1 MTLGGLVWTGLGG
14 LVSLAL
20 GLWATDLIEGLF
32 AKAESL
38 GIIGVV
44 FGLVFLAGLIG
55 VAAREIIAVGRQTRI
70 AEMHVAF
77 AKARAADDRAAARR
91 LVGQLVMLYSDRPE
105 MAHARA
111 QVEDATRAII
121 DGRDLIDVT
130 ERALLRSL
138 DDKAQGEIAAAAK
151 RVSLVTAISPRAI
164 LDVVF
169 VVAQIM
175 RLVRR
180 IAEIYGGRPG
190 LLGLIKLARSIGAH
204 IAITGGMAVGDS
216 LLQQLVGHGIAS
228 RISARMGEGV
238 LNGMLTTRVG
248 LSALAVCR
256 PMPFSVDKPPGVS
269 DVAPFLFSK
278 GEETRH
284 RPRMVRRGR
293 PRARPGR
300 LLYRV
305 EPSPAHIRQHAG
317 VDIEPIALQGKP
329 VGHDRLGDPGEGHE
343 IGEREA
349 HDLGLDPFEPALGL
363 LTRRIDRWL
372 ANVDPGGDE
381 IARLRRRPVRP
392 SL

>member
-1 MTLGGLVWTGLGG
+1 VRERPPRPRAFRLDDRRVAVDDGPAPYAPEAIIQSQHEPIPAAAAPAPIDEAELEVEAAQKSGLIARSRVTLAGLAWTGLGG

-38 GIIGVV
+38 GIIGVL
-44 FGLVFLAGLIG
+44 FGLTFLVGLIG
-55 VAAREIIAVGRQTRI
+55 VAAREIVAVGRQTRI

-77 AKARAADDRAAARR
+77 AKARAADDRVQARR
-91 LVGQLVMLYSDRPE
+91 LVGQLVTLYSNRPE

-111 QVEDATRAII
+111 QVEDASRAII
-121 DGRDLIDVT
+121 DGRDLIDVA
-130 ERALLRSL
+130 ERALLRPL
-138 DDKAQGEIAAAAK
+138 DEKAQGEIAAAAK

-169 VVAQIM
+169 VAAQIV

-190 LLGLIKLARSIGAH
+190 LFGLIKLARSIGAH

-238 LNGMLTTRVG
+238 LNGLLTARVG

-256 PMPFSVDKPPGVS
+256 PMPFSVDKVPGVS
-269 DVAPFLFSK
+269 EVAPFLFSK
-278 GEETRH
+278 GNE
-284 RPRMVRRGR
+284 P
-293 PRARPGR
+293 
-300 LLYRV
+300 
-305 EPSPAHIRQHAG
+305 PSPNWEKGRG
-317 VDIEPIALQGKP
+317 
-329 VGHDRLGDPGEGHE
+329 
-343 IGEREA
+343 
-349 HDLGLDPFEPALGL
+349 
-363 LTRRIDRWL
+363 
-372 ANVDPGGDE
+372 
-381 IARLRRRPVRP
+381 
-392 SL
+392 

>member
-1 MTLGGLVWTGLGG
+1 MNQRPPRPRAFRLDDRSVAVDDQPASLASETIIQSQHEPIPPSSAPAPIDEAELEVEAAQRSGLIARSRVTLAGLAWTGFGG

-20 GLWATDLIEGLF
+20 GLWATNLIEGLF
-32 AKAESL
+32 AKAELL

-44 FGLVFLAGLIG
+44 FGLVFLVGLIG
-55 VAAREIIAVGRQTRI
+55 LVAREIIAVGRQTRI
-70 AEMHVAF
+70 AEMHVAL
-77 AKARAADDRAAARR
+77 AKARAADDRVAARR
-91 LVGQLVMLYSDRPE
+91 LVGQLVALYRNRPE
-105 MAHARA
+105 TAHARA
-111 QVEDATRAII
+111 QVEQATGAII
-121 DGRDLIDVT
+121 DGRDLIDVA
-130 ERALLRSL
+130 ERALLRPL
-138 DDKAQGEIAAAAK
+138 DQKAQSEIAAAAK

-164 LDVVF
+164 LDVIF
-169 VVAQIM
+169 VVAQIV

-278 GEETRH
+278 GEEKTR
-284 RPRMVRRGR
+284 G
-293 PRARPGR
+293 
-300 LLYRV
+300 
-305 EPSPAHIRQHAG
+305 
-317 VDIEPIALQGKP
+317 
-329 VGHDRLGDPGEGHE
+329 
-343 IGEREA
+343 
-349 HDLGLDPFEPALGL
+349 
-363 LTRRIDRWL
+363 
-372 ANVDPGGDE
+372 
-381 IARLRRRPVRP
+381 
-392 SL
+392 